1 MEGLTITIKLLVH
14 GKEVGCIIGKNGE
27 TMQKLRKELNRLP
40 QQDPFY
46 IKPDVDATASSHQP
60 NDKGETIKKLREE
73 GGAHINISLGWLER
87 IVAIAGRSD
96 SLFHALK
103 IILNMIEKCPT
114 KGVNIQYRPRPT
126 GSHVV
131 FAGGPQTVDPSDV
144 DASAQQAH
152 RDEVNVPN
160 DLTRFLQDPLN
171 PMHSSVG
178 NRLGA
183 GAVCDGWLLAKIK
196 EIRQASGGRNWHFG
210 PGQGVD

>member
-131 FAGGPQTVDPSDV
+131 FAGGP
-144 DASAQQAH
+144 
-152 RDEVNVPN
+152 
-160 DLTRFLQDPLN
+160 LTRFLQDPLN